1 MGNHS
6 PTTDPK
12 SNAGS
17 IAELEARLA
26 EIKAGHLDPYAFT
39 SRTLIQATFPHSSK
53 AGKEIVLTNGN
64 LKVTM
69 YAPTGLPYGT
79 YPRLIMCW
87 LTREAIRRKHLPLQ
101 EARVIPLGHS
111 LSQFLREIGNN
122 SVGGGPDGNVTR
134 LRKQMKALFSTFISI
149 ETTGTEKRDGSS
161 LAFDQIDNTLIA
173 ESALLWWDP
182 KQPDQLG
189 LHESSVTLT
198 AGFYHELTRSAVP
211 LDTTILRQIRRSPL
225 AIDIYCW
232 LTYRLSYHK
241 GLTVV
246 TWDQL
251 RQQFGAGY
259 ADTQQGKRDFKKKVV
274 TALDKVLEAWPAAT
288 VTVADNGLMLRPGE
302 PSVPKKVQEEII
314 KHYNGS
320 SEPVF

>member
-1 MGNHS
+1 MANASTHRGG
-6 PTTDPK
+6 
-12 SNAGS
+12 SNDEA

-26 EIKAGHLDPYAFT
+26 EIQAGNLDPYAFT
-39 SRTLIQATFPHSSK
+39 SRTLIQATFPHSSRS
-53 AGKEIVLTNGN
+53 GKEVVLINGDM
-64 LKVTM
+64 KVTM
-69 YAPTGLPYGT
+69 YSPTGLPYGT

-101 EARVIPLGHS
+101 EARVIPLGNS
-111 LSQFLREIGNN
+111 LSQFLREIGNKT
-122 SVGGGPDGNVTR
+122 VGGGPDGNVTR

-149 ETTGTEKRDGSS
+149 EVTGTERSDGASF
-161 LAFDQIDNTLIA
+161 AFQQVDNTLVA
-173 ESALLWWDP
+173 ESAMLWWDP
-182 KQPDQLG
+182 KRPEQMG
-189 LHESSVTLT
+189 LQESSVTLT
-198 AGFYHELTRSAVP
+198 PGFYHELTRSAVP
-211 LDTTILRQIRRSPL
+211 LDTAILRQIRRSPL

-241 GLTVV
+241 GITVV

-259 ADTQQGKRDFKKKVV
+259 ADTKQGKRDFKKKVV

-302 PSVPKKVQEEII
+302 PSVPKKVQEEIT
-314 KHYNGS
+314 KHYNNNGDS
-320 SEPVF
+320 PF